1 MYIYKCMQTSYG
13 WVIQMCYV
21 VFVAALA
28 IFTFQGVFLDM
39 DVLNNVE
46 TLKQQPWQ
54 QWSSG
59 D

>member
-1 MYIYKCMQTSYG
+1 MQTSYG